1 VKIRILQQLRE
12 LGVMGINQRNADIIA
27 EENSRR
33 DYPLVDNKLLTKMW
47 AQKRGMS
54 VPLLYG
60 VVNTEKDARC
70 WERHIAGREDFVIK
84 PARGSAGKGVLVIQ
98 EKRYHGYRKS
108 GGLLMSAD
116 DIRYHISN
124 ILSGMFSLGGQPDQ
138 AMLEYR
144 VTPSDFLL
152 RFDPEGMPDFRVVV
166 FRGVPIMAMMRLPT
180 RQSDGKA
187 NLHQG
192 AIGIGVDIVTGQM
205 SGGVWQ
211 NRLIDE
217 NPFTG
222 KKLIHELVP
231 DWEKLLCLA
240 ARCGRESGLGYIG
253 VDIVL
258 DRHYGPMILELN
270 ARPGLSIQLANRQG
284 LVHRIEAVKA
294 HASELAH
301 WSAEKCVHFAMDQ
314 FQSKD
319 S

>member
-1 VKIRILQQLRE
+1 MKNWIQQLRQ
-12 LGVMGINQRNADIIA
+12 LGVMGLNQRNADIIA
-27 EENSRR
+27 EENHRR

-47 AQKRGMS
+47 AQQHGMS

-60 VVNTEKDARC
+60 VVSTERDARC
-70 WERHIAGREDFVIK
+70 WEKHIVSRQDFVIK
-84 PARGSAGKGVLVIQ
+84 PARGSAGKGVLVIH

-108 GGLLMSAD
+108 GGLLMSVD
-116 DIRYHISN
+116 DVRYHISN
-124 ILSGMFSLGGQPDQ
+124 ILSGMFSLGGLQDQ

-152 RFDPEGMPDFRVVV
+152 RFEPEGMPDFRVVV
-166 FRGVPIMAMMRLPT
+166 VRGVPVMAMMRLPT

-192 AIGIGVDIVTGQM
+192 AIGIGVDIATGQM

-211 NRLIDE
+211 NRLVEE

-222 KKLIHELVP
+222 KKLVHEIVP
-231 DWEKLLCLA
+231 EWEKLLYLA
-240 ARCGRESGLGYIG
+240 SRCGKESRLGYIG

-284 LVHRIEAVKA
+284 LMNRIQAVKA
-294 HASELAH
+294 SAVDVEQ
-301 WSAEKCVHFAMDQ
+301 WGAEKCVRFAMEQ
-314 FQSKD
+314 FRLKSE
-319 S
+319 